1 MIGVV
6 KNISVVKE
14 VSVEN
19 SFKAILFSN
28 GIIEIIFNQDI
39 QTVEE
44 KHIAQIRQVVYEL
57 GGGKKMPVFLSSGDF
72 VNISDEGRK
81 YAATEEVG
89 RYTLANAVLIDNLA
103 KKLIFNFFL
112 NLNKPKTPT
121 KGFSTRNDA
130 FEWLEKLHK
139 ENQKLG

>member
-1 MIGVV
+1 MINID

-14 VSVEN
+14 VSVEA

-39 QTVEE
+39 QTVKE

-57 GGGKKMPVFLSSGDF
+57 GEGKKMPVFLSSGDF

-103 KKLIFNFFL
+103 KKIIFNFFL

-121 KGFSTRNDA
+121 KGFSNRNDA
-130 FEWLEKLHK
+130 FQWLEKLHK